1 MLNSRL
7 QPRTTHFI
15 HGHPNSL
22 CSTWLIIF
30 VEIQKKGSIYAMGMD
45 KKLQCL
51 VGLTWWNLLQCTW
64 GEAEWP
70 GKPAGIFQ
78 DNLIEEQIWQKFSN
92 KSFPAGK
99 SWWSVEVWLHFDTAQ
114 QQKRS
119 TLHLTPCALC
129 SAVHNGHYVEIPSC
143 TLPTTHRNVQNTLY
157 RAAYKMLHC

>member
-30 VEIQKKGSIYAMGMD
+30 VQIQKKGYIYAMGMD

-99 SWWSVEVWLHFDTAQ
+99 SWWSVEVWVHFDTAQ

-129 SAVHNGHYVEIPSC
+129 SAQCSLRRDPILHTAHC
-143 TLPTTHRNVQNTLY
+143 RLHNTLY